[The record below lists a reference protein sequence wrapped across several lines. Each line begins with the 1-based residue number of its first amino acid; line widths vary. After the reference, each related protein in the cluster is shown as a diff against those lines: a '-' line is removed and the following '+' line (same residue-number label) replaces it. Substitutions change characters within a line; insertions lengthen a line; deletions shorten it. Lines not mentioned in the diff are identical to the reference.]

1 MRRNLLLGLVLSF
14 VGGLTLASC
23 GEKPSEEPTQQPSG
37 EVVSS
42 ESTSTP
48 ETKKELIVGLECN
61 YAPFNWT
68 ENKATESN
76 VAIKGTKTYAEGY
89 DVQIAKIIAEEL
101 GYELVI
107 KKMEWDGLIPA
118 VQSNTI
124 DLIIAGMSPTA
135 ERLVDIDF
143 TSPYYTSEH
152 VLLVEAS
159 SEYANVTSV
168 SQLEG
173 ARIAGQIGTLYDDIA
188 HAIPGVVVGGDK
200 PTVPEIVTELTTG
213 IIDGTVLEYPVAQ
226 GLVAAN
232 PSLKIIQFAEG
243 EGFTQLIDS
252 DTNEARAIE
261 DTDRDVSIGL
271 AKGRDELK
279 TQINEVL
286 ANISQDRR
294 NELMGQA
301 VASQQ

>member
-1 MRRNLLLGLVLSF
+1 MKKRNLLLAGLLSVL
-14 VGGLTLASC
+14 VSC
-23 GEKPSEEPTQQPSG
+23 GG
-37 EVVSS
+37 
-42 ESTSTP
+42 TP
-48 ETKKELIVGLECN
+48 ADTRPQLVVGLECN

-68 ENKATESN
+68 QPHKTSRSY
-76 VAIKGTKTYAEGY
+76 VISGTKSYADGY
-89 DVQIAKIIAEEL
+89 DVQIAKKIADEL
-101 GYELVI
+101 DMKLVI
-107 KKMEWDGLIPA
+107 KKTDWDALIPS
-118 VQSNTI
+118 VQTGLI
-124 DLIIAGMSPTA
+124 DLIIAGMSPT
-135 ERLVDIDF
+135 ESRKIDIDF
-143 TSPYYTSEH
+143 TNPYYTSEH
-152 VLLVEAS
+152 VLLVKANGAFAS
-159 SEYANVTSV
+159 ITSV

-173 ARIAGQIGTLYDDIA
+173 AKIAGQIGTLYDDIA

>member
-1 MRRNLLLGLVLSF
+1 MKKTSLLLGTLLCATLV
-14 VGGLTLASC
+14 GCGNNAS
-23 GEKPSEEPTQQPSG
+23 S
-37 EVVSS
+37 
-42 ESTSTP
+42 STSSQ
-48 ETKKELIVGLECN
+48 EREKLIVGLECN

-68 ENKATESN
+68 ENERTDSN
-76 VAIKGTKTYAEGY
+76 YEISGTVTYAEGY
-89 DVQIAKIIAEEL
+89 DVQIAKMIADEL
-101 GYELVI
+101 DMELVI
-107 KKMEWDGLIPA
+107 KKLEWDALIPS
-118 VQSNTI
+118 VQEYTI
-124 DLIIAGMSPTA
+124 DLIIAGMSPT
-135 ERLVDIDF
+135 ETRKVDIDF
-143 TSPYYTSEH
+143 TSPYYSSEH

-159 SEYANVTSV
+159 STYANVTSV
-168 SQLEG
+168 SELSG

>member
-1 MRRNLLLGLVLSF
+1 MKKTSLLLGALLCATLV
-14 VGGLTLASC
+14 GCGNNASA
-23 GEKPSEEPTQQPSG
+23 
-37 EVVSS
+37 
-42 ESTSTP
+42 STSSQ
-48 ETKKELIVGLECN
+48 EREKLIVGLECN

-68 ENKATESN
+68 ENERTDSN
-76 VAIKGTKTYAEGY
+76 YEISGTVTYAEGY
-89 DVQIAKIIAEEL
+89 DVQIAKMIADEL
-101 GYELVI
+101 DMELVI
-107 KKMEWDGLIPA
+107 KKLEWDALIPS
-118 VQSNTI
+118 VQEYTI
-124 DLIIAGMSPTA
+124 DLIIAGMSPT
-135 ERLVDIDF
+135 ETRKVDIDF
-143 TSPYYTSEH
+143 TSPYYSSEH
-152 VLLVEAS
+152 VLLVES
-159 SEYANVTSV
+159 SSTYANVTSV
-168 SQLEG
+168 SELSG

>member
-1 MRRNLLLGLVLSF
+1 MKKLSLLLGTLLCATLV
-14 VGGLTLASC
+14 GC
-23 GEKPSEEPTQQPSG
+23 GNNS
-37 EVVSS
+37 
-42 ESTSTP
+42 STSSSSQ
-48 ETKKELIVGLECN
+48 EREKLIVGLECN

-68 ENKATESN
+68 ENERTDSN
-76 VAIKGTKTYAEGY
+76 YEISGTVTYAEGY
-89 DVQIAKIIAEEL
+89 DVQIAKMIADEL
-101 GYELVI
+101 DMELVI
-107 KKMEWDGLIPA
+107 KKLEWDALIPS
-118 VQSNTI
+118 VQEYTI
-124 DLIIAGMSPTA
+124 DLIIAGMSPT
-135 ERLVDIDF
+135 ETRKVDIDF
-143 TSPYYTSEH
+143 TSPYYSSEH
-152 VLLVEAS
+152 VLLVES
-159 SEYANVTSV
+159 SSTYANVTSV
-168 SQLEG
+168 SELSG

-286 ANISQDRR
+286 ASISQDRR